1 MGYIFS
7 YTMGLSFV
15 VQVGNPFLG
24 VLPGCRVDRRGPILY
39 VEVDER
45 RRNAEKRALLVSGK
59 TKGPK
64 VKLTAFGDQPPPPL
78 TPPPSHYSHNS
89 STSWVA

>member
-24 VLPGCRVDRRGPILY
+24 VLPGCRVDRRGP
-39 VEVDER
+39 VHGVSEVVSCLGSLP
-45 RRNAEKRALLVSGK
+45 LLR
-59 TKGPK
+59 
-64 VKLTAFGDQPPPPL
+64 
-78 TPPPSHYSHNS
+78 S
-89 STSWVA
+89 SQIEFFFFQY